1 MKKHIKSVASGFRV
15 SEEIQ
20 PLHHGVDVAM
30 AAAAKRYKIVHRMV
44 LGIAR
49 DALSHPVNMVDAQL
63 FCGPTFPAGVT
74 ISGHHSFLVTA
85 KGSFVVKALS
95 CPLPVF
101 TTQRAILGSI
111 GRVTAL
117 FGGRTL
123 SAPHLRTCPER
134 VWKAAVN
141 AGPDRSDLNGACGSA
156 QSLQGAHIQ
165 FSAGNRA
172 TRQAETLHRGG
183 RLELFAA
190 SLANL
195 IGISAASLTPI
206 FHLTRFAPLRVPAV
220 RGPLNSAVGAF
231 DRLVIRDGS
240 HSQNVAGVFANG

>member
-20 PLHHGVDVAM
+20 PFHHGVDVAM

-49 DALSHPVNMVDAQL
+49 DALSHPVDMVDAQL
-63 FCGPTFPAGVT
+63 FCGPTFPASVT
-74 ISGHHSFLVTA
+74 IPNHDGFLVTA

-95 CPLPVF
+95 CPLLVF
-101 TTQRAILGSI
+101 TTQRAALG
-111 GRVTAL
+111 GFQCADAVDLCLTRP
-117 FGGRTL
+117 
-123 SAPHLRTCPER
+123 APHLRTCPER

-195 IGISAASLTPI
+195 IRISAASLTPI